1 MDPAA
6 TISARFHVGKF
17 GRSLLRVLVFL
28 AGVLAVLTAA
38 QAQNAGLGTSTP
50 DPSALFELS
59 STNSGLLTPRMT
71 TAQRD
76 AIVLP
81 AAALLIFNTS
91 DNRFQYNAGTPAA
104 PDWRDLV
111 TLDVVNTG
119 FWSSSGNASTN
130 PASDFVG
137 TTDAQPLVLRTNNSE
152 RVRIA
157 AGGNV
162 GIGTTN
168 PLSLL
173 SVGPNSAFRVNASGQ
188 IEAAAGI
195 VSAGDI
201 DFAALSAGGLVSAAV
216 GTGRLSIALGGTD
229 YELPLTF
236 SNGLQRSVN
245 SVGLGGSMTTNT
257 VIANAGFNLVVSGS
271 GRMGIGIGNPQ
282 VKLDVDGAL
291 RLGGAAMATSGVIR
305 WSGTDFEGHDGTQW
319 RSFTGGGTG
328 GAGWNLNGNSAT
340 SASFLGTINAQD
352 LRLRVNNVQR
362 LLITTAGNVGVGL
375 TSPQQ
380 MLDVAGAIRLGNT
393 TQATGGSIRFT
404 GGDFEGH
411 DGSGWISLTGSLRGW
426 SVTGNSVDPGDF
438 LGTTNDRDL
447 PFRSNNTEYMRITT
461 SGSVGIGTV
470 APTARLDVNGSVKL
484 GTRGSTIAN
493 VIKVTVN
500 ADVGVL
506 GSNDFRTETITV
518 TGARPGSTVFVS
530 PSAQLPA
537 GVIIGHAFVDANN
550 SVEIKF
556 VNIGIAPANP
566 DAQDYYV
573 TVIE

>member
-1 MDPAA
+1 M
-6 TISARFHVGKF
+6 
-17 GRSLLRVLVFL
+17 RVLVFL

-111 TLDVVNTG
+111 TLDVVNSG

-137 TTDAQPLVLRTNNSE
+137 TTDGQPLVLRTNNSE
-152 RVRIA
+152 RARIA

-173 SVGPNSAFRVNASGQ
+173 SVGPSSEFRVNASGQ

-195 VSAGDI
+195 VSSGDI
-201 DFAALSAGGLVSAAV
+201 DFTALNAGGLVSAAV
-216 GTGRLSIALGGTD
+216 GTGRLSTALGGTD

-236 SNGLQRSVN
+236 SNGLQRSAN

-257 VIANAGFNLVVSGS
+257 VIANAGFNLIISGA
-271 GRMGIGIGNPQ
+271 GRMGIGVGNPQ

-291 RLGGAAMATSGVIR
+291 RLGGAATATSGVIR

-319 RSFTGGGTG
+319 RSFTGGGAG
-328 GAGWNLNGNSAT
+328 GSGWNLNGNSAT
-340 SASFLGTINAQD
+340 SASFLGTLNAQD

-362 LLITTAGNVGVGL
+362 LLVTTAGNVGIGL

-404 GGDFEGH
+404 GADFEGH

-426 SVTGNSVDPGDF
+426 SVTGNSIDPGDF
-438 LGTTNDRDL
+438 LGTTNARDL
-447 PFRSNNTEYMRITT
+447 PFRSNNTEYMRIST
-461 SGSVGIGTV
+461 SGNVGIGTV
-470 APTARLDVNGSVKL
+470 TPTAHLDVNGSVKL
-484 GTRGSTIAN
+484 GTRGTTIAN

-500 ADVGVL
+500 VDVGAL
-506 GSNDFRTETITV
+506 GSNDFRTETFTV
-518 TGARPGSTVFVS
+518 TGARAGSTVFVS

-537 GVIIGHAFVDANN
+537 GIVIGHAFVDADN
-550 SVEIKF
+550 SVEVKF
-556 VNIGIAPANP
+556 INIGIAPANP
-566 DAQDYYV
+566 AAQDYYV